1 MSLRSDIAAREPNFC
16 TAARHD
22 AERLEVTVEGE
33 ASLDALEALGR
44 VLDATHEEAMRLQAK
59 EVVMNLTQLEFLN
72 SSGVKHFVK
81 WLRRASEVG
90 DGRGYQIRLVSSPLV
105 PWQRRGLEA
114 LRCFAPHR
122 VTVETAAAN

>member
-1 MSLRSDIAAREPNFC
+1 MTLRAELAVQEPNFR

-22 AERLEVTVEGE
+22 SDRLEVSVEGE
-33 ASLDALEALGR
+33 ASLDYLETLSR
-44 VLDATHEEAMRLQAK
+44 VLDATHEEAIRLNLK

-81 WLRRASEVG
+81 WLKRAAAVG
-90 DGRGYQIRLVSSPLV
+90 EGQGYRIRILSSPLV

-114 LRCFAPHR
+114 LRCFAPQR
-122 VTVETAAAN
+122 VTVETAN